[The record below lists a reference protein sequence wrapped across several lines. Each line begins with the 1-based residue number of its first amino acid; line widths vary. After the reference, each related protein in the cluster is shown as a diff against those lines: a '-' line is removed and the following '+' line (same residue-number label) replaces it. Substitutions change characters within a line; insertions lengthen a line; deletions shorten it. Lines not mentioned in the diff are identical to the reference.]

1 MDVGAVRLVCL
12 VDSVESASAVGPS
25 GGEGRGSLGH
35 VKRAPAVLALCAVL
49 PWAGVSVAPPALG
62 ADHLVRTVPVPDGR
76 YGGFTA
82 AGDTVSFKVRHR
94 KIVNPRVSIAVECT
108 HADGTSIEVM
118 FGPTPE
124 RGVVGSTIPR
134 NGVGSI
140 SWVQDTDSS
149 LIANATIR
157 ISYTFSQGHAAL
169 ASVNV
174 EARDADASCA
184 GSAAFRLNHQV
195 HFATS

>member
-1 MDVGAVRLVCL
+1 MRWVCL

-25 GGEGRGSLGH
+25 GGNGRGSVRH

-49 PWAGVSVAPPALG
+49 PWAGVTFAPPALG
-62 ADHLVRTVPVPDGR
+62 AEQLARTVPVPDGR
-76 YGGFTA
+76 YGGSTA
-82 AGDTVSFKVRHR
+82 GGDMVSFKVRHR

-108 HADGTSIEVM
+108 HSDGTSIEVM

-124 RGVVGSTIPR
+124 RGVVGGTIPR

-157 ISYTFSQGHAAL
+157 ISYTFSQGDAAL

-174 EARDADASCA
+174 EARDSDASCT
-184 GSAAFRLNHQV
+184 GRAAFRLKHQGPLTIAKGV
-195 HFATS
+195 F